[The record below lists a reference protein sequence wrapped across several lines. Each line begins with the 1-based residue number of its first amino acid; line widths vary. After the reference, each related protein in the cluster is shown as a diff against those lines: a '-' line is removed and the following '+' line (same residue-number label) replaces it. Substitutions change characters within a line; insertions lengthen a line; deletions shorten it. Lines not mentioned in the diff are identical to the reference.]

1 VIGRP
6 LAAAL
11 LALGAG
17 CAGAAAP
24 PRAAPPSAPEAAKN
38 APKPETPPND
48 APKAPA
54 RRAKLHFELGG
65 RPFPLPLVR
74 GTIAGHETW
83 MLVDTGATS
92 HAIATWFAQR
102 HGLPLA
108 TIAGSGTDHAGR
120 SVRMFRTEGALVSI
134 EGWGGLGPGAR
145 LVFDMPEVI
154 ERLGIGMFLSPQ
166 MLPEDG
172 RAAVLDLAAGELRL
186 EHAESARAALAA
198 RGAKLPDARVCVE
211 TGAITGLSFVVPA
224 SVSGHAAQLLVDTG
238 AEHTDVLEVSNAGKA
253 LAGRSEEKK
262 EKLFGASGGIKSR
275 IVTGARLSIGD
286 FSSSADVSLIP
297 GKAEA
302 SCARDG
308 VVGMDVL
315 RGCTLV
321 FETERVHGACKAQ

>member
-1 VIGRP
+1 MIRP
-6 LAAAL
+6 LVAAL

-17 CAGAAAP
+17 CAGATAP
-24 PRAAPPSAPEAAKN
+24 PRASPPSASSAPEAEKN
-38 APKPETPPND
+38 ASKPPSDSPT
-48 APKAPA
+48 APV
-54 RRAKLHFELGG
+54 RRAKLRYELGG
-65 RPFPLPLVR
+65 RAFPLPLVR

-92 HAIATWFAQR
+92 HAIATWFAQK
-102 HGLPLA
+102 HSLPLA

-166 MLPEDG
+166 MLSEDG

-186 EHAESARAALAA
+186 EPAESAHAALATH
-198 RGAKLPDARVCVE
+198 GAKLPDARVCVE

-224 SVSGHAAQLLVDTG
+224 NVGGHAAQLLLDTG
-238 AEHTDVLEVSNAGKA
+238 AEHTDVLEGSDAGKA
-253 LAGRSEEKK
+253 LASRSEEKK

-275 IVTGARLSIGD
+275 IVSGAQVSIGE

-308 VVGMDVL
+308 VIGMDVL

-321 FETERVHGACKAQ
+321 FEIERVHGACAPR